1 MTSITIGCVDIT
13 AKVVKYNHSKKKV
26 EDNAK
31 SFTTADGTTHRNI
44 LAVKNIL
51 SISCENLNDT
61 LKGSLSTALSA
72 STISVSYGGAS
83 GTFYGDDSPF
93 ELLYVDSDGVN
104 HWDLSFNLEE
114 V

>member
-1 MTSITIGCVDIT
+1 MIKIGGYDVQRFF
-13 AKVVKYNHSKKKV
+13 KYEVIEEPVYDSSN
-26 EDNAK
+26 

-83 GTFYGDDSPF
+83 GTFYGDESPF
-93 ELLYVDSDGVN
+93 ELLYVDGDGVN